1 MMEIQ
6 EQDGIFQVLEDGI
19 LVYSA
24 KSMDEAQGYVDWR
37 NRADAGN
44 TPEDCGCNQN

>member
-6 EQDGIFQVLEDGI
+6 EQNGMFQVLENGI

-24 KSMDEAQGYVDWR
+24 KSMEEAQGYVDWR

-44 TPEDCGCNQN
+44 TPEDCGCKQN

>member
-6 EQDGIFQVLEDGI
+6 EQAGIFQVLEDGI

-24 KSMDEAQGYVDWR
+24 KTMDEAQGYVDWR

-44 TPEDCGCNQN
+44 TPEDCGCNQS